1 MKQVQKKVCCIGLS
15 LLLLCFY
22 LIQPAAADA
31 QQGKAAC
38 DQVLSYLSGVSEQ
51 ETPGDWEIFTLARGG
66 TLTDTAKAAYFAA
79 LEQRLEEKKGIL
91 SKNRS
96 TEYTRTILALSS
108 VGVDASNV
116 YGYSLLEPLSN
127 YDYVVTQ
134 GIYGGIYALLALDS
148 RGYEIPTVPQ
158 GYTQNTREK
167 LVSYLL
173 SKQLEDG
180 GFAFSGRYAEPDTTS
195 IVISALTPYSQTID
209 GVQAAIEKAV
219 AKLSQMMGEDG
230 SYKSYGAVNSES
242 TAQVLTALSVAHISV
257 EDSRF
262 QKENGNPLTALLTF
276 QLADGSFCHIK
287 DGGSNRMATQQAAY
301 ALVAYTRDQ
310 ENAASL
316 YSMSEVAQDTTL
328 QQDKKELNVQ
338 ELFGPAAGEEEKNP
352 ADDGNEKETEQQ
364 TPETTEAKKEEASTE
379 QITTVQVIE
388 PSSVKQPEKEEKQK
402 TTMKKPFP
410 KKNIVLKK
418 EKRKQAKKQS
428 VATISVKNKVSHL
441 QKKQKTSFF
450 QKKQKKK
457 KVSLYQAV
465 SEKKMQE
472 FAWLSDTYD
481 GFHVTKKH
489 TFPCSIRVKTALPDG
504 DYVLCQYFGTEDKVA
519 ALAKVTVKNGTCQVV
534 VEEAGDYFFADKVRN
549 STVAQEQS
557 KQQKVVTTVK
567 EEQSQKKKE
576 TGKEH
581 KTEKQERIFFT
592 ALLLL
597 IVIGVFVWRGKRRS

>member
-364 TPETTEAKKEEASTE
+364 TPETTETKKEEASTE

-410 KKNIVLKK
+410 KKTA
-418 EKRKQAKKQS
+418 RWR
-428 VATISVKNKVSHL
+428 SH
-441 QKKQKTSFF
+441 
-450 QKKQKKK
+450 
-457 KVSLYQAV
+457 
-465 SEKKMQE
+465 
-472 FAWLSDTYD
+472 
-481 GFHVTKKH
+481 
-489 TFPCSIRVKTALPDG
+489 
-504 DYVLCQYFGTEDKVA
+504 
-519 ALAKVTVKNGTCQVV
+519 
-534 VEEAGDYFFADKVRN
+534 
-549 STVAQEQS
+549 
-557 KQQKVVTTVK
+557 
-567 EEQSQKKKE
+567 
-576 TGKEH
+576 
-581 KTEKQERIFFT
+581 
-592 ALLLL
+592 
-597 IVIGVFVWRGKRRS
+597 

>member
-31 QQGKAAC
+31 QQTKAAC

-66 TLTDTAKAAYFAA
+66 TLTDTAKVAYFAA

-209 GVQAAIEKAV
+209 
-219 AKLSQMMGEDG
+219 
-230 SYKSYGAVNSES
+230 
-242 TAQVLTALSVAHISV
+242 AQVLTALSVAHISV

-287 DGGSNRMATQQAAY
+287 DSGSNRMATQQAAY

-328 QQDKKELNVQ
+328 QQDKKELNVR

-428 VATISVKNKVSHL
+428 VATISVKNKVPHL

-465 SEKKMQE
+465 
-472 FAWLSDTYD
+472 
-481 GFHVTKKH
+481 
-489 TFPCSIRVKTALPDG
+489 
-504 DYVLCQYFGTEDKVA
+504 
-519 ALAKVTVKNGTCQVV
+519 
-534 VEEAGDYFFADKVRN
+534 
-549 STVAQEQS
+549 
-557 KQQKVVTTVK
+557 
-567 EEQSQKKKE
+567 
-576 TGKEH
+576 
-581 KTEKQERIFFT
+581 
-592 ALLLL
+592 
-597 IVIGVFVWRGKRRS
+597 

>member
-66 TLTDTAKAAYFAA
+66 ELTDTAKAAYFAA

-167 LVSYLL
+167 LVAYLL

-180 GFAFSGRYAEPDTTS
+180 GFAFSGRYAEPDTTA

-209 GVQAAIEKAV
+209 GVPAAIEKAV

-276 QLADGSFCHIK
+276 QLADGSFCHVK

-301 ALVAYTRDQ
+301 ALVAYERDQ

-328 QQDKKELNVQ
+328 QRDKKEMNEQ
-338 ELFGPAAGEEEKNP
+338 ELFGPAAGEEEEET
-352 ADDGNEKETEQQ
+352 ADDTNIKETKQPEA
-364 TPETTEAKKEEASTE
+364 ETTEQKKEEASTE
-379 QITTVQVIE
+379 QITSVQVTE
-388 PSSVKQPEKEEKQK
+388 PSSVKQPKKKEQK
-402 TTMKKPFP
+402 TTVSKSLP
-410 KKNIVLKK
+410 KKNVVLKK
-418 EKRKQAKKQS
+418 EKRKQVKKQTVAVTAAKKE
-428 VATISVKNKVSHL
+428 L
-441 QKKQKTSFF
+441 QKT

-457 KVSLYQAV
+457 KAALYQAV
-465 SEKKMQE
+465 SEEKMQE

-481 GFHVTKKH
+481 GFHVTKKQ

-534 VEEAGDYFFADKVRN
+534 IEEAGDYFLADKVRN

-557 KQQKVVTTVK
+557 KQQKAVTTVK
-567 EEQSQKKKE
+567 AEQSQRKKE
-576 TGKEH
+576 TGTEH

-597 IVIGVFVWRGKRRS
+597 IVIGVLVWRGKRKS

>member
-22 LIQPAAADA
+22 FLQPAAADA
-31 QQGKAAC
+31 QQGKTAH

-66 TLTDTAKAAYFAA
+66 KLTDTAKTAYFAA

-167 LVSYLL
+167 LVAYLL

-180 GFAFSGRYAEPDTTS
+180 GFAFSGRYAEPDTTA

-276 QLADGSFCHIK
+276 QLADGSFCHVK

-301 ALVAYTRDQ
+301 ALVAYERDQ

-328 QQDKKELNVQ
+328 QRDKKEMNEQ
-338 ELFGPAAGEEEKNP
+338 ELFGPAAGEEEEKP
-352 ADDGNEKETEQQ
+352 ADDDNEKETEQQ
-364 TPETTEAKKEEASTE
+364 TPETTEVKKEEASTE
-379 QITTVQVIE
+379 QITSVQVTE
-388 PSSVKQPEKEEKQK
+388 PSSVEQPEKEEKQK
-402 TTMKKPFP
+402 TTVKTTLP
-410 KKNIVLKK
+410 KKNVVLKK
-418 EKRKQAKKQS
+418 EKRKQVKKQT
-428 VATISVKNKVSHL
+428 VATISAKKEAPHL
-441 QKKQKTSFF
+441 QKTS
-450 QKKQKKK
+450 KKK
-457 KVSLYQAV
+457 KVALYQAV
-465 SEKKMQE
+465 SEEKMQE

-481 GFHVTKKH
+481 GFHVTKKQ
-489 TFPCSIRVKTALPDG
+489 TFPCSIRVKIALPDG

-534 VEEAGDYFFADKVRN
+534 VEEAGDYFLADKVRN

-557 KQQKVVTTVK
+557 KQQKAVTTVK
-567 EEQSQKKKE
+567 AEQSQRKKE
-576 TGKEH
+576 TVKEH

-597 IVIGVFVWRGKRRS
+597 IVIGVLVWRGKRKS